1 MKATSVDT
9 YNEIKENG
17 LLSEKRMRVY
27 DILYEYGHLTGTQ
40 VATIYKNK
48 FPSKSTSETIRNRIT
63 ELVKMECVDE
73 LGEIYCPISKRNVT
87 LFGVNDN
94 LPKKYELPPTLKQRR
109 DEILLQIS
117 EYAKTLPKEHLDGL
131 RSIYRKVE
139 KIAK

>member
-1 MKATSVDT
+1 MKATSIDT
-9 YNEIKENG
+9 YNEIKQNG

-27 DILYEYGHLTGTQ
+27 DIFYEFGNLTGTQ
-40 VATIYKNK
+40 VAMIYKNK

-87 LFGVNDN
+87 LFGLNDN

-109 DEILLQIS
+109 DEILLKIT
-117 EYAKTLPKEHLDGL
+117 EYAKTLSADQLEGL
-131 RSIYRKVE
+131 REIYRKVE